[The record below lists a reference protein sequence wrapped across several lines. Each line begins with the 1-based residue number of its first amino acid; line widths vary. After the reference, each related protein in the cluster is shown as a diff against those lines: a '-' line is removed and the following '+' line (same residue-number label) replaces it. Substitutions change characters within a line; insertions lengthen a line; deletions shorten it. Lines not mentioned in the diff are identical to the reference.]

1 MNRIT
6 AKLLTLT
13 SATGAATVGLLLAAV
28 SISFLQFLA
37 S

>member
-1 MNRIT
+1 MNRLT
-6 AKLLTLT
+6 TKLLNLT
-13 SATGAATVGLLLAAV
+13 SATGAATVGLLVAAV

>member
-1 MNRIT
+1 MNRMT
-6 AKLLTLT
+6 SKLLTLT
-13 SATGAATVGLLLAAV
+13 SATGAAAVGLLVATV